1 MIPHPA
7 QIPLLSRC
15 AILLLLALVTPSW
28 AKDLDTFPNLNL
40 SDPGSVKEAA
50 RVLEDELKLAA
61 RPQTYVL
68 IDLVEHTIHIK
79 GRGVELHQMPIARWS
94 AGERKALAGIHRLV
108 SRPPVVRR
116 KIEPGAAAEQE
127 PISLSDMPLDYTLSF
142 TTGLAVSVIPVPTK
156 GNLLQGLAFMGK
168 GWWRRFANWSST
180 IWSNQSSTSAA
191 QLEITISVD
200 HAQSL
205 AWSLVKG
212 MAVVIRRPADE

>member
-15 AILLLLALVTPSW
+15 AILLFLALVTPSW

-79 GRGVELHQMPIARWS
+79 GRGVELHQMPIERWS

-142 TTGLAVSVIPVPTK
+142 TSGLAINVVPMASK

-168 GWWRRFANWSST
+168 GWWRRFANWSNT
-180 IWSNQSSTSAA
+180 IWSDQSSPSAA
-191 QLEITISVD
+191 HLELTISVD

-205 AWSLVKG
+205 AWSLVNG
-212 MAVVIRRPADE
+212 MAVVIRRAADS